1 MEGENRMTHLS
12 TADCAGQVIVAG
24 FGKGE
29 PPEGLC
35 ELARRGALGGFVL
48 FRRNIGT
55 PIETATLTET
65 LRQLTPTDRP
75 PWIAVDQEGGRVARL
90 GGPVVRLPPMRV
102 LGQIDDLALT
112 CDAARVLG
120 RQLALLGF
128 NLDFAPVLDVDT
140 NPDNPVIGDRSFGR
154 EPECVIRHARA
165 FARGLA
171 EAGVASCGKH
181 FPGHGDTL
189 LDSHLAL
196 PRLSHA
202 RERLAQVELSPFAAL
217 AGELSNI
224 MTAHVV
230 FDAID
235 PTRPATLSRP
245 VVSGVLRGELGFS
258 GHVFSDDLEM
268 KAVSEQYGVPE
279 AACLA
284 IEAGC
289 DSVLICEHEQLTL
302 ASYEALRKRAE
313 SEPAFADRLRQAA
326 ERSLATRRRFPF
338 QAVPSSRIERRLA
351 AQAAGQLEAR
361 IQDKLAGATRLAS
374 TR

>member
-12 TADCAGQVIVAG
+12 TPDCAGQVIVAG
-24 FGKGE
+24 FGQGK
-29 PPEGLC
+29 PPDGLC

-48 FRRNIGT
+48 FRRNLGT

-65 LRQLTPTDRP
+65 LRQLTPAERP
-75 PWIAVDQEGGRVARL
+75 PWVAVDQEGGRVARL

-102 LGQIDDLALT
+102 LGQIDDEQLT
-112 CDAARVLG
+112 RDAARVLG

-140 NPDNPVIGDRSFGR
+140 NPDNPVIGDRSFAR
-154 EPECVIRHARA
+154 EPERVIRHARA

-171 EAGVASCGKH
+171 DAGVASCGKH

-202 RERLAQVELSPFAAL
+202 RERLAEIELSPFAAL
-217 AGELSNI
+217 AGELPNI

-235 PTRPATLSRP
+235 PTRPATLSQP
-245 VVSGVLRGELGFS
+245 VVSGVLRGELGFT

-289 DSVLICEHEQLTL
+289 DTVLICEHEQLTL
-302 ASYEALRKRAE
+302 ATQEALCKRAE
-313 SEPAFADRLRQAA
+313 REAAFADRLRQAA
-326 ERSLATRRRFPF
+326 ERGLATRRRVPF
-338 QAVPSSRIERRLA
+338 QAAPSARIERRLA
-351 AQAAGQLEAR
+351 AQAAAEIEAR
-361 IQDKLAGATRLAS
+361 IHDKLRGTTTLAS
-374 TR
+374 AG